1 MLWRRKTDLRYAAWD
16 EMSLEQKADAAEA
29 ILPLCAALLERS
41 GDLVVSPGSSNSIA
55 FMRSLLSCAA
65 NLKSTPS
72 NSTTFDEYRLNFE
85 SSYRE
90 FGAWQRQMVEE
101 LIHDI
106 SESARNLIGTVST
119 AIEDGDETSSLLRK
133 LTYGLEDAKNQDDIV
148 AMRQVVRMQI
158 DIAKEMVQ
166 RQSALQRTLTESQE
180 KELAAIEKKLTAAQS
195 ASHTDYLTQ
204 LANRAAFDYY
214 ASAMIQK
221 AKYENADVAVAMLDL
236 DSFKAI
242 NDTNG
247 HAAGDA
253 ALNEM
258 AGLLKRFLGDQAFI
272 ARFGGDEFAIAW
284 LGKSKDLKGRLS
296 SLIRHLS
303 QRKMKLSFGCGE
315 EAMVILGFS
324 AGVAEVFTDD
334 TLQSVL
340 ARADKALY
348 DSKKSGKGRV
358 TLDSREAA

>member
-1 MLWRRKTDLRYAAWD
+1 MLWKRKTDLRYVAWD
-16 EMSLEQKADAAEA
+16 NMSIEQKAEAAEA

-55 FMRSLLSCAA
+55 FMRSLLACAA
-65 NLKSTPS
+65 NLKSATS
-72 NSTTFDEYRLNFE
+72 NSSTFDEYRTNFE

-90 FGAWQRQMVEE
+90 FGAWQRQTVEE

-119 AIEDGDETSSLLRK
+119 AIEDGDETSSLLRR
-133 LTYGLEDAKNQDDIV
+133 LTSGLEDAKNQDDIV

-180 KELAAIEKKLTAAQS
+180 QELAALEKKLTIAES

-221 AKYENADVAVAMLDL
+221 AKYEDAEVALAMLDL

-242 NDTNG
+242 NDTCG

-253 ALNEM
+253 ALNET
-258 AGLLKRFLGDQAFI
+258 AGLLKRFLGDQAFV

-296 SLIRHLS
+296 TLIRYVS
-303 QRKMKLSFGCGE
+303 QRKTKLAFGEGQ
-315 EAMVILGFS
+315 EAEVVLGFS
-324 AGVAEVFTDD
+324 AGVAEVFADD
-334 TLQSVL
+334 SLQSVL
-340 ARADKALY
+340 TRADKALY
-348 DSKKSGKGRV
+348 GSKKAGKGRV
-358 TLDSREAA
+358 TLDCREAA